1 MKRSK
6 REENLI
12 VTYLLFYI
20 VLFVALILF
29 LLLKTLPDIKLIE
42 ETKAN
47 TKNVYTKL
55 IEIEK
60 NWLNLEEF
68 KSMTDSSNK
77 LTVEILSNISN
88 KFFTENLWNKTD
100 DSYKIFLEKLKKNLD
115 SSENTI
121 IMEEK
126 SKEILNILPKY
137 YENSLD
143 IWGDVLTDYKFINYI
158 ELLIESFNFESNSA
172 IWIKNLT
179 LLEDFAVNKSA
190 WSGLESNIFYIPLS
204 LSLIWTKAWIIDFLY
219 FIENVWNIKVEDD
232 NVLLSWNDT
241 FLLKNWIPK
250 VLEWDKLNSSYNI
263 FEHQITDIS
272 KITMKDYMDSSYISR
287 WEKDFKNFIVDTQWS
302 DDFEISLELMFYVK
316 GQPIYIIED
325 SINAVLDKQIKT
337 KLALS
342 IKLKAINKWNIN
354 YINVKKDLD
363 TVSSYDKEVSSIRKA
378 LAKKENIEKIYTRSL
393 KIDSIIDP
401 INKSLNK

>member
-179 LLEDFAVNKSA
+179 LLEDFAVKKSA

-219 FIENVWNIKVEDD
+219 FIENVWNIKVEND

-250 VLEWDKLNSSYNI
+250 VLEWDRLNSSYNI

-393 KIDSIIDP
+393 KIDSVIDP